1 MKDLIKM
8 QADICKTFANPSR
21 LHIIKLL
28 CERQMNAADL
38 IKEVKLSKANLS
50 QHMSMLTGKGIVISH
65 KKGVNV
71 YYALSDKKISQ
82 ACSLMQEVVV
92 NAINRGNRALDSLK
106 NIKK

>member
-1 MKDLIKM
+1 MKDLIRM
-8 QADICKTFANPSR
+8 QAEICKTFANPAR
-21 LHIIKLL
+21 LHVIKLL
-28 CERQMNAADL
+28 CKKEMNASEL

-50 QHMSMLTGKGIVISH
+50 QHMSMLLNKGIVVSR

-92 NAINRGNRALDSLK
+92 NSINRKAKFLDNLK
-106 NIKK
+106 DKK